1 MTQRNER
8 PADDVVAVVV
18 AVVAVV
24 VGVHGDREERRCCR
38 DIFVIS
44 LWRER

>member
-8 PADDVVAVVV
+8 PADDAVAVVV

-24 VGVHGDREERRCCR
+24 VGVHGDR
-38 DIFVIS
+38 
-44 LWRER
+44 